1 MPLNCYEI
9 RMYEKTYVK
18 MNNVLSV
25 LSKLLKTTL
34 KIRNSCFYEKLL
46 FQKCRML
53 VVFDKPFGYL
63 LRKAIILSIMMKT

>member
-9 RMYEKTYVK
+9 RMYEITHDK
-18 MNNVLSV
+18 MNNVLNV
-25 LSKLLKTTL
+25 ISKLLKTTL
-34 KIRNSCFYEKLL
+34 KIRNSCFYEKLI

-53 VVFDKPFGYL
+53 VIFDKPLGYL